1 MFSMSG
7 ASYAKHET
15 TPPSGVPS
23 TPSKRACRSERRSM
37 PSSITTLPINI
48 PSACMACPTPPLD
61 LPLQPRPPHLGSMRS
76 RLSFANLTKRR
87 GAMSFDLLAGP
98 TNSHAVIYPSGWVD
112 PGRCSARSKAPIACR
127 SRRYSHAYP
136 PARPLSGLRGR
147 AEEDQ
152 RVR

>member
-23 TPSKRACRSERRSM
+23 TPSKRGCRSERRSM

-48 PSACMACPTPPLD
+48 PKCVHGLPDTPAGPSTSTPTSASWLNAVETF
-61 LPLQPRPPHLGSMRS
+61 
-76 RLSFANLTKRR
+76 FANLTKRR

-98 TNSHAVIYPSGWVD
+98 TSSHAVIYPSGWVD